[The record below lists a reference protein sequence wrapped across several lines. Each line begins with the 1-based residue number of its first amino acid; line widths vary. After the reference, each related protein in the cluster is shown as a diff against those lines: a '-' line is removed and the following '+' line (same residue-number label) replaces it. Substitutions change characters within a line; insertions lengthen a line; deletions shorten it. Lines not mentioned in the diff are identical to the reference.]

1 MWLTACTVIAPIPL
15 PIKIPCQI
23 WRSVLKFQA
32 WKVWAVLCKDKGA
45 NRITIHFTDFIA
57 TVEATGAEHLQQVM
71 VSGND
76 GPLRLV
82 HWSCNITPGFY
93 WQLEQSFLL
102 LMSFDE
108 KKSYALVNLIRCSFV
123 HKNLGYCMSAQPNNV
138 LCNCI
143 GHFNVK
149 WDHLEIYE
157 RDLLLFKPE
166 IHWKDALHNG
176 DCQVAGQRPL
186 IGRLI
191 TERRRRKKK
200 KKKKVGGGG
209 CCCSV

>member
-1 MWLTACTVIAPIPL
+1 MLCWYLYINTNLPLTVMLCLSCQLSARCALWADPWGYMWLTASTVIAPIPL

-23 WRSVLKFQA
+23 WRFVLKFQA

-108 KKSYALVNLIRCSFV
+108 KKKSYALVNLIRCSFV
-123 HKNLGYCMSAQPNNV
+123 HKKS
-138 LCNCI
+138 
-143 GHFNVK
+143 
-149 WDHLEIYE
+149 
-157 RDLLLFKPE
+157 RLLY
-166 IHWKDALHNG
+166 
-176 DCQVAGQRPL
+176 V
-186 IGRLI
+186 
-191 TERRRRKKK
+191 
-200 KKKKVGGGG
+200 
-209 CCCSV
+209 CSTKQCPV